1 MKRPTWATVV
11 GVLGIIFGLGGLFN
25 SAQTAAMPKIIESQ
39 HEMLVSM
46 EKAGKTDPKDAAGFE
61 KFKNMVETFWGKQ
74 PAWFNTASATVGLI
88 GIIINGFYIF
98 AAIAMLLMKKY
109 ALKLFYTAIAL
120 SCILAVIRAG
130 IMAAAF
136 SAMSTSMF
144 LSGLIGAVLDVV
156 LLIVVLMGGKAAFR
170 EQADP
175 A

>member
-25 SAQTAAMPKIIESQ
+25 SVQTATMSKIIESQ

-46 EKAGKTDPKDAAGFE
+46 EKSGKTDPKDVAGFE

-74 PAWFNTASATVGLI
+74 PAWFNVVTATVGLI

-98 AAIAMLLMKKY
+98 AAIAMLLVKKY

-120 SCILAVIRAG
+120 SIFLAVIRAG

-144 LSGLIGAVLDVV
+144 LSGLFGVVLDVI
-156 LLIVVLMGGKAAFR
+156 LLIIVLTGDKAAFGG
-170 EQADP
+170 QASP